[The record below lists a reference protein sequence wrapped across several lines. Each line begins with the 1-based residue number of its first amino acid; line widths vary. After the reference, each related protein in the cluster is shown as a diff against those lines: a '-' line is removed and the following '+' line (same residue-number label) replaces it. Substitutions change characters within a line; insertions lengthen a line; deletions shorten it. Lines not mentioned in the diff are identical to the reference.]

1 MEQGLRAIPGN
12 EFKLLQRSIHN
23 QRYQMELTLETM
35 PREVYSNQLMEAM
48 RKEEMAVRDG
58 VKITTEMS
66 KNIDD
71 ALRGETR
78 KFFLK
83 IVSENMRRWTSL
95 QVKVDNEY
103 ARFYQGSRSR
113 KRDAE
118 LGSDAGKKAAAQLS
132 AVATAAAPAAVTL
145 TAPAAAPSE
154 PTPEELDQEVNR
166 LEEDYQR
173 QWLSYELGNL
183 RTAFASQMERVESE
197 WSTHEQSMT
206 DDFNKKTISE
216 KIGHNRQKESSSN
229 SLQKKQFA
237 ANLEHLHTQKAAS
250 QRWMCRQEMRLSA
263 QATEIAAE
271 RVKIADYLAMELTRA
286 KERTVASAAA
296 YE

>member
-1 MEQGLRAIPGN
+1 MAMEERGLSAIPDN

-23 QRYQMELTLETM
+23 QRYHMELTLETM

-66 KNIDD
+66 KGIDD
-71 ALRGETR
+71 ALRAETR

-83 IVSENMRRWTSL
+83 IASENQRRWTSL

-113 KRDAE
+113 KRDV
-118 LGSDAGKKAAAQLS
+118 DVGK
-132 AVATAAAPAAVTL
+132 ATPL
-145 TAPAAAPSE
+145 PLPAAAAAAAAAAVAATADAAGE
-154 PTPEELDQEVNR
+154 PTAADLDVEVQR

-173 QWLSYELGNL
+173 QWLKYEHGNL

-197 WSTHEQSMT
+197 WSSHEQSLT
-206 DDFNKKTISE
+206 NDYNKKTISE

-229 SLQKKQFA
+229 NHQKKQFT
-237 ANLEHLHTQKAAS
+237 ANLEHLQSQKAAS
-250 QRWMCRQEMRLSA
+250 QRWMNRQEIRLSA
-263 QATEIAAE
+263 QAAEVAAE
-271 RVKIADYLAMELTRA
+271 RVKIADYLAVELGRA
-286 KERTVASAAA
+286 RDRAAA
-296 YE
+296 KA